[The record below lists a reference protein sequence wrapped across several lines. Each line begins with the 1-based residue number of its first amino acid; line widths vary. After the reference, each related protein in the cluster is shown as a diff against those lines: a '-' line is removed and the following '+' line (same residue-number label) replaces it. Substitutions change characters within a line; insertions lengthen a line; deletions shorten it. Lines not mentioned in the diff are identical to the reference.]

1 MASLTCGLAHES
13 MLLRSF
19 ARQSVRHLSEQY
31 FTSSHTF
38 FHFILLGNGLPQVAQ
53 SLLGRSDFSAA

>member
-1 MASLTCGLAHES
+1 